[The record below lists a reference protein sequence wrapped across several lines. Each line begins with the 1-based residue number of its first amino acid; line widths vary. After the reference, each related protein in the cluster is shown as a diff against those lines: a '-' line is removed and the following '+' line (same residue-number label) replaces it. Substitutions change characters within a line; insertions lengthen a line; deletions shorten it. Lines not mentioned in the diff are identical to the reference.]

1 MVPLTPGHLFLA
13 RHGRTSWNELGR
25 WQGLTDV
32 PLDDFGRAQALEL
45 ADVLRSRVDAI
56 ITSDLLRASETAQII
71 AFALS
76 IPLLGADPDLRE
88 RGYGVFEGLTREEC
102 AERYPD
108 AWAARELDRNSE
120 VPGSESRTRVLAR
133 MQRALTRAAALL
145 RERSQRGLIIG
156 HGSSLRMFL
165 EPLTRGPVASIRN
178 LEYREVRHDHDGF
191 RLVESASPRK

>member
-1 MVPLTPGHLFLA
+1 MVPLLPGHLFLA

-32 PLDDFGRAQALEL
+32 PLDDVGRAQALAL
-45 ADVLRSRVDAI
+45 ADVLRGRVDAI
-56 ITSDLLRASETAQII
+56 VTSDLLRARETAQII

-76 IPLLGADPDLRE
+76 VPLLAADPDLRE
-88 RGYGVFEGLTREEC
+88 RGYGVFEGLTREQC

-108 AWAARELDRNSE
+108 VWAARELDRNAD

-133 MQRALTRAAALL
+133 MQRALTGAAALL

-156 HGSSLRMFL
+156 HGSAIRMFL
-165 EPLTRGPVASIRN
+165 ETLTRGPVASLQN
-178 LEYREVRHDHDGF
+178 LEYREVRHDHEGF
-191 RLVESASPRK
+191 RLL